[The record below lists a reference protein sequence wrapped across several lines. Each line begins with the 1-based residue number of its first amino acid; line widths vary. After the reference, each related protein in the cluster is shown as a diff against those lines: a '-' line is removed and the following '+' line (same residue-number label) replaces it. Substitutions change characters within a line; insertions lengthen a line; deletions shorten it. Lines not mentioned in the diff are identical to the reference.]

1 MQLLSKHCSEPI
13 SSDQAANDFGRELF
27 LPTNREQRSE
37 SEMTFDDIP
46 KPFSL
51 IFTKYFL
58 KFESKSDL
66 ELNSEE

>member
-1 MQLLSKHCSEPI
+1 MLSERCSEPI
-13 SSDQAANDFGRELF
+13 SIDQAAKDFARELF
-27 LPTNREQRSE
+27 LPTSREQRSE

>member
-1 MQLLSKHCSEPI
+1 MLSERCSEPI
-13 SSDQAANDFGRELF
+13 SIDQAAKDSGRVPF
-27 LPTNREQRSE
+27 LPTNREQRYE